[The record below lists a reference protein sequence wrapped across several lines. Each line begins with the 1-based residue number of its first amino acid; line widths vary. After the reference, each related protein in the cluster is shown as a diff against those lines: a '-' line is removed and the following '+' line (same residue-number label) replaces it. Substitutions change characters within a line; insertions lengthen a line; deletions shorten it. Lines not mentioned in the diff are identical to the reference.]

1 MPSAPSLSNEIGM
14 PYAPPAA
21 GELVAGT
28 FRKRLTLSSGR
39 FAMIDNGL
47 GFALVRGRRR
57 SIGISAVMSP
67 ASPAR
72 AAGSIGPSD
81 ESAGWR
87 SDRAR

>member
-47 GFALVRGRRR
+47 GFALVPWT
-57 SIGISAVMSP
+57 SK
-67 ASPAR
+67 
-72 AAGSIGPSD
+72 AG
-81 ESAGWR
+81 
-87 SDRAR
+87 